1 MTKMKEICIE
11 TLDENELWKRDPEKI
26 LNQLEAIE
34 NRCFPLD
41 PWSRSAL
48 ADSCFNSG
56 VTVVLA
62 IDSQMTKIVG
72 YAVAYLT
79 CGEGDIANVAVE
91 PNMRR
96 QGIGSALMR
105 RLISAADK
113 QGAEE
118 LFLEV
123 RKSNSEAISLYD
135 SLGFQKIGIRKKY
148 YRKPVEDAVVMARN
162 AKRKD
167 A

>member
-1 MTKMKEICIE
+1 
-11 TLDENELWKRDPEKI
+11 
-26 LNQLEAIE
+26 
-34 NRCFPLD
+34 
-41 PWSRSAL
+41 
-48 ADSCFNSG
+48 
-56 VTVVLA
+56 
-62 IDSQMTKIVG
+62 
-72 YAVAYLT
+72 
-79 CGEGDIANVAVE
+79 
-91 PNMRR
+91 MRR

-123 RKSNSEAISLYD
+123 RKSNSEAVSLYD

-167 A
+167 T